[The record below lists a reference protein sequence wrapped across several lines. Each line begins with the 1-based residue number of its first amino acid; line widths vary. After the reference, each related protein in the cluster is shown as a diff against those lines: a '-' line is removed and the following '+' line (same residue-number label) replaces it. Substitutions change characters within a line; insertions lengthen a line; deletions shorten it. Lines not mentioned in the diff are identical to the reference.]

1 MTDNIFL
8 INICMCVHACVRV
21 CVYMLAK
28 EIKKYNITNK
38 THSFVR
44 VVFEICQVVF
54 ECIKEL
60 TLKKVII
67 PRII

>member
-1 MTDNIFL
+1 M
-8 INICMCVHACVRV
+8 RV